1 MKHTL
6 FEIEH
11 HSRERLFRTKL
22 TILVTALVAIVAFL
36 FWVST
41 MLVAF
46 VELDICFQAE
56 DGIRDI
62 TDLSILAAKINES
75 NSEDVIQVMGNR

>member
-1 MKHTL
+1 MKNTL

-22 TILVTALVAIVAFL
+22 TILVTALAAIFAFL

-46 VELDICFQAE
+46 VELDRGDMNY
-56 DGIRDI
+56 DGTRDI

-75 NSEDVIQVMGNR
+75 NK